1 MNQFDEAKMMY
12 DACERLR
19 FIDRINGIEGNM
31 SVQQMIAKAH
41 YRVMNTSS
49 WHKTKQEINDDYQHK
64 QLWNQIA
71 LNNVAYNKIILK
83 QACQILR
90 KSGIVFPDLKGFV
103 SNN

>member
-31 SVQQMIAKAH
+31 SVQQMIAQAH
-41 YRVMNTSS
+41 YHVMLTSS
-49 WHKTKQEINDDYQHK
+49 WHKTKQEIEKYYQHK
-64 QLWNQIA
+64 LLWKQIA
-71 LNNVAYNKIILK
+71 LNNLAYNKIILK
-83 QACQILR
+83 QACQILS
-90 KSGIVFPDLKGFV
+90 KSGIVFPELKGFV